1 MKLLYRLTSLIAIA
15 ATTAVT
21 AMALRPSERTNIDF
35 NWNAVDHNFGAFN
48 EDMGPV
54 SCQFKGINTGTD
66 TASVIILS
74 ASCGC
79 TQPVADKRI
88 VPPGDSLAISVTYD
102 PAGRPGVFDKRVKL
116 VMQGGYSHTFHIRG
130 SVIGSIKNMKRQ
142 YPYEVGD
149 AYRLGSDAV
158 LFGNT
163 REDRTVSTMLRGIN
177 NTENIL
183 VPVVKSAPGFVT
195 AIVEPDTVQPGDR
208 FVISLTADAPKVGQL
223 GVTTDKLTLTAAGKP
238 DAELTLPVSILL
250 FREFPPLTAAQ
261 IDSAACLT
269 IPDDKIDLGNDIDPK
284 SKKAIKRKVRI
295 SNAGYEPLEIL
306 RAYSIT
312 PGFTVK
318 APKKGIPGQKEAEIE
333 IIFTP
338 ADYNGESDIK
348 AYISLI
354 SNSPLNTDMSVT
366 VTGTMKE

>member
-1 MKLLYRLTSLIAIA
+1 MKALRRIASLIAIA
-15 ATTAVT
+15 TLATTAAV
-21 AMALRPSERTNIDF
+21 AARPSERAKVAFT
-35 NWNAVDHNFGAFN
+35 WNALDHNFGAFN

-54 SCQFKGINTGTD
+54 TCRFKGVNTGTD
-66 TASVIILS
+66 TTAVIILS

-79 TQPVADKRI
+79 TQPVADKRVI
-88 VPPGDSLAISVTYD
+88 PPGDSLAISVTYD

-116 VMQGGYSHTFHIRG
+116 VARGGYTQTFHIRG
-130 SVIGSIKNMKRQ
+130 SVIGSLKHMKRQ

-149 AYRLGSDAV
+149 AYRVSSDAV

-163 REDRTVSTMLRGIN
+163 REDRTVSTMIRGIN
-177 NTENIL
+177 NTESIL
-183 VPVVKSAPGFVT
+183 VPVVKSAPEFVT

-208 FVISLTADAPKVGQL
+208 FVVSLTADGPKVGQL
-223 GVTTDKLTLTAAGKP
+223 GVTMDKLTLTAAGKP
-238 DAELTLPVSILL
+238 EAELTLPVSILL

-269 IPDDKIDLGNDIDPK
+269 IPNDKIDLGTDIDPK
-284 SKKAIKRKVRI
+284 SKKTIKRKVKI
-295 SNAGYEPLEIL
+295 ANAGHEPLEIL

-318 APKKGIPGQKEAEIE
+318 APKKSIPAQKDAEIE

-338 ADYNGESDIK
+338 AEYTGEPDIK

-366 VTGTMKE
+366 VTGAMKK